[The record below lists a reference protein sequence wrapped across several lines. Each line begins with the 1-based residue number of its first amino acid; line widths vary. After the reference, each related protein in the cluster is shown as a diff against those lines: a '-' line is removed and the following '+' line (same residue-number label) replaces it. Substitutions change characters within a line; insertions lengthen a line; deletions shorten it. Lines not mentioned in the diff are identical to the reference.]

1 MKSSIEWNQQK
12 IFSMFSTK
20 SQKFHFGRI
29 SPYPKIWAKK
39 DRLDFDN
46 FDLAVISF
54 HVGSV
59 TFVRKWEVRA
69 VYVESRQHLLCAYKK
84 LFNIILSPTK

>member
-1 MKSSIEWNQQK
+1 
-12 IFSMFSTK
+12 MFSEKKVKNFTLVE
-20 SQKFHFGRI
+20 SP
-29 SPYPKIWAKK
+29 PYPQISAKK

>member
-1 MKSSIEWNQQK
+1 
-12 IFSMFSTK
+12 MFSAKKVKNFTLAE
-20 SQKFHFGRI
+20 SPAYPQI
-29 SPYPKIWAKK
+29 SAKK
-39 DRLDFDN
+39 DRLDSDN

-59 TFVRKWEVRA
+59 TFVRKWEVQA

-84 LFNIILSPTK
+84 LFSIILSPTK